1 MKRIFLI
8 AALAAAAGLAWMI
21 QSRSGAP
28 ETVFAKVTR
37 ETLVS
42 TLPTNGKVEPFDWRP
57 IRAESGGLIDRLNV
71 QEGRSVSHG
80 SVVAVL
86 RSSDALSALAAAEA
100 QIARARA
107 DLTAIERGGSGTE
120 LAEIQSSLDK
130 AKLEKTSTEREIA
143 VLARLVAK
151 NAVTRADVEAQ
162 RQKLRGWDLQIE
174 ALERKRAAL
183 VSPTDRGVAE
193 AKLKEAQA
201 AAEAAR
207 RRISQAE
214 IRAPM
219 SGVIYNLAT
228 RAGAYLNPGDPI
240 ANVGRLDRLRV
251 RVYVDEP
258 ELGRVTADQPVR
270 ITWDALPGV
279 TWDGRV
285 ERLPAEIIAMGT
297 RQVGEVIVI
306 IENTNGRLVS
316 GTNINAEIR
325 TSMVPDALTIPTAA
339 IRRENRDTGVY
350 VLKGDRIAWQKVTR
364 GATSATRSQIT
375 VGLSENDSVALPGER
390 SLREGDTVK
399 PVYQ

>member
-1 MKRIFLI
+1 
-8 AALAAAAGLAWMI
+8 MI

>member
-1 MKRIFLI
+1 MKRIVLI

-21 QSRSGAP
+21 QSRSEAP
-28 ETVFAKVTR
+28 EVAFAKVTR

-57 IRAESGGLIDRLNV
+57 IRAETGGLIDRLYV
-71 QEGRSVSHG
+71 QEGRAVNQG
-80 SVVAVL
+80 TIIAVL
-86 RSSDALSALAAAEA
+86 RSSDAQSALAAADA

-107 DLTAIERGGSGTE
+107 DLTGIERGGSSTE

-130 AKLEKTSTEREIA
+130 ARLEKTSTEREIA
-143 VLARLVAK
+143 VLSRLAAQ
-151 NAVTRADVEAQ
+151 NAVTRADVESQ

-174 ALERKRAAL
+174 ALQRKRAAL

-201 AAEAAR
+201 AADSAR
-207 RRISQAE
+207 RRIAQAE

-219 SGVIYNLAT
+219 SGVIYNLTA

-258 ELGRVTADQPVR
+258 ELGRVAAGQAVR

-279 TWDGRV
+279 TWEGRV
-285 ERLPAEIIAMGT
+285 ERLPTEIVAIGA

-306 IENTNGRLVS
+306 IENTNGRLVP

-325 TSMVPDALTIPTAA
+325 TNLASDALTIPTAA
-339 IRRENRDTGVY
+339 IRREGGNTGVY
-350 VLKGDRIAWQKVTR
+350 VLKDGRIAWQKVAR
-364 GATSATRSQIT
+364 GATSATRSQISS
-375 VGLSENDSVALPGER
+375 GLRENDAVALPGER
-390 SLREGDTVK
+390 TLRPGDAVK
-399 PVYQ
+399 PVYP